1 MSRFRVFAAYRSH
14 PTLCLARRVS
24 SVERHDRYIESVDVK
39 FVGCLIGVSSI
50 LASGSILPRL
60 LLGYHLSTMD
70 NFNSIAL
77 ERLLS
82 PSALFGLTGLWLG
95 YRVALALYNVSPLHP
110 LSKFPGPKIA
120 AASYV
125 YEAYYDWILMGRYG
139 RRIEKMHE
147 QYGPIVRVSPD
158 ELHCSDPFFADEIYT
173 GKPGRIRDKW
183 QHHLKIAGA
192 GPVSQATGTAG
203 PHELHRKRR
212 AAHARFFSR
221 GQVLKLED
229 EVYNYAKLAI
239 EKMLRWTGK
248 EAFEIK
254 GAFNCYTADVFSQYA
269 FGEPMGFIEQE
280 GWEPNFGTWTSSFLT
295 TTYMMRH
302 NGLARRLADIL
313 PMFADYMGEDVKR
326 IMHQMNHVIPAY
338 IKTALANPDGGR
350 VFNEILNS
358 NVLPEEE
365 KSMYR
370 LSGEG
375 FVFLVAGTETTAAIL
390 TVMTFHLL
398 HQPKIYARLMK
409 DLEGI
414 DPNNLKWA
422 QLEQRP
428 YLWALV
434 QESLRHQPGAAA
446 RSARIAREEELFY
459 KSQDG
464 KTQFVIPRG
473 TPVSMTAMINH
484 WDTRLFPDPD
494 AFNPE
499 RWLLPDGKPDYTL
512 QKFLISFSK
521 GSRVCVGES
530 LALCEIY
537 IMAALMAFRIIPK
550 AELFDTT
557 IEDLTYDHDLVVLQT
572 KKGHISTRIKI
583 A

>member
-1 MSRFRVFAAYRSH
+1 
-14 PTLCLARRVS
+14 
-24 SVERHDRYIESVDVK
+24 
-39 FVGCLIGVSSI
+39 
-50 LASGSILPRL
+50 
-60 LLGYHLSTMD
+60 MD

-82 PSALFGLTGLWLG
+82 PSALFGLTGLWFG

-120 AASYV
+120 AASYM

-229 EVYNYAKLAI
+229 EVYNYAKLVI

-398 HQPKIYARLMK
+398 HQPKIYACLMK

>member
-1 MSRFRVFAAYRSH
+1 
-14 PTLCLARRVS
+14 
-24 SVERHDRYIESVDVK
+24 
-39 FVGCLIGVSSI
+39 
-50 LASGSILPRL
+50 
-60 LLGYHLSTMD
+60 MD
-70 NFNSIAL
+70 NFNSSAL
-77 ERLLS
+77 KRFLS
-82 PSALFGLTGLWLG
+82 PSALLGLTGLWLG
-95 YRVALALYNVSPLHP
+95 YRIALALYNISPLHP
-110 LSKFPGPKIA
+110 LAKFPGPKIS

-125 YEAYYDWILMGRYG
+125 YEAYYDWILKGRYG

-147 QYGPIVRVSPD
+147 RYGPIVRVSPD

-183 QHHLKIAGA
+183 QHHLNITGA

-229 EVYNYAKLAI
+229 EVLKFAELTI
-239 EKMLRWTGK
+239 EKMLRWAGG
-248 EAFEIK
+248 EAFEVK

-269 FGEPMGFIEQE
+269 FGEPMGFVEQE
-280 GWEPNFGTWTSSFLT
+280 GWEPNFGTWTSSFLK

-302 NGLARRLADIL
+302 NALARRLADIL

-358 NVLPEEE
+358 TVLPEEE

-414 DPNNLKWA
+414 DPSNLKWA

-434 QESLRHQPGAAA
+434 QESLRHQPGAAG
-446 RSARIAREEELFY
+446 RSARIAREEDLFY

-464 KTQFVIPRG
+464 KTQFIIPRG

-494 AFNPE
+494 AFDPE

-537 IMAALMAFRIIPK
+537 VMAALMAFRVIPK
-550 AELFDTT
+550 AELFETT

-583 A
+583 S

>member
-1 MSRFRVFAAYRSH
+1 
-14 PTLCLARRVS
+14 
-24 SVERHDRYIESVDVK
+24 
-39 FVGCLIGVSSI
+39 
-50 LASGSILPRL
+50 
-60 LLGYHLSTMD
+60 MD

-147 QYGPIVRVSPD
+147 QYGD
-158 ELHCSDPFFADEIYT
+158 DPFFADEIYT

>member
-1 MSRFRVFAAYRSH
+1 
-14 PTLCLARRVS
+14 
-24 SVERHDRYIESVDVK
+24 
-39 FVGCLIGVSSI
+39 
-50 LASGSILPRL
+50 
-60 LLGYHLSTMD
+60 MD
-70 NFNSIAL
+70 NFNSIAF

-82 PSALFGLTGLWLG
+82 PSGLLGLTGVWLG
-95 YRVALALYNVSPLHP
+95 YRVVLALYNVSPFHP

-120 AASYV
+120 AASYL

-158 ELHCSDPFFADEIYT
+158 ELHCSDPYFADEIYT
-173 GKPGRIRDKW
+173 GKPGRI
-183 QHHLKIAGA
+183 
-192 GPVSQATGTAG
+192 
-203 PHELHRKRR
+203 
-212 AAHARFFSR
+212 
-221 GQVLKLED
+221 LKLED

-248 EAFEIK
+248 EAFEVK

-302 NGLARRLADIL
+302 NGFARRMADIL
-313 PMFADYMGEDVKR
+313 PIFANYMGDDVKR
-326 IMHQMNHVIPAY
+326 IMHQMHHVIPAY

-365 KSMYR
+365 KSIYR

-409 DLEGI
+409 DLEGV
-414 DPNNLKWA
+414 DQNNLKWA

-434 QESLRHQPGAAA
+434 QEALRHQPGAAA
-446 RSARIAREEELFY
+446 RSARIAREEELYY
-459 KSQDG
+459 KSQDE

-494 AFNPE
+494 AFNPD

-537 IMAALMAFRIIPK
+537 IMAALMAFLIIPK
-550 AELFDTT
+550 AELFETT